1 MVFLMETKL
10 DCKRMERIR
19 LRCGYTNGIDIAAE
33 GSRGGLCL
41 AWKGDIVV
49 TVKSYSKWHIDPLI
63 REGNGKAEWRFTGF
77 YRSPYLKDKNTV
89 WGLLKGLSH
98 GNYYPWLVAGDF
110 NEILFGN
117 EKKGG
122 GVRDQGRMDAF
133 RDTLEECQLIDIG
146 YSGTWFTWERG
157 NLPETNIRERLDRG
171 VANEEWISLFPMGH
185 VQHLPY
191 SMSDHFPLLICT
203 DHLIQ
208 NFGRKKF
215 HFESWWT
222 LEESSEKVIKEAW
235 ETSSESLMEKLECV
249 QSKLKVWARSLKSRR
264 NDRKLG
270 LAKELESL
278 LNDERDDETMAK
290 IIDTK
295 IHMNLEIDKEEMYWE
310 QRAREN
316 WLQHGDKSS
325 AFFHKCA
332 TIRRR
337 VNLISKLNLDDGE
350 VVTTEAEINATAT
363 DFFKE
368 LFSSKGVANPDK
380 VLEGIEVKTT
390 EEINND
396 LVAPF
401 QEEEIWKALKE
412 IGPTKSPGPDGFPAL
427 FYQRYWHIVGNDVT
441 GYCLGILNERKGVED
456 INNTDIVLIPKV
468 SHPSNMVNFRPISLC
483 SVIYKIVV
491 KAVANRLQGVIGNC
505 IDKVQ
510 SAFVPGRLISDNVLL
525 AYEILHTFKKKRTG
539 RKGFMTV
546 KVDMSKAYDRVE
558 WDFLKKIM
566 LKMGFAESWV
576 DLIMKCISTV
586 SYSVITNGGR
596 GSNFKPARGLRQGDP
611 LNPFLFLICS
621 EGLSSLM
628 RLAKVEGL
636 IKGARA
642 SRRGPEI
649 SHLLFADD
657 CILFGEAT
665 DKGARILRDILK
677 EYEGCSCQCINFNKS
692 IIFFSANTSNAQ
704 RDETS
709 LVLGV
714 RSSTCP
720 KKYLGL
726 PNVVG
731 RRKKESFQ
739 NLIDRIMLKIDGWS
753 TRLLS
758 QGGKEVFIK
767 SVLQS
772 IPTYAMSCFLL
783 PKVLCEKIDRKITNY
798 WWQKGKGKRG
808 IHWCQWKHLC
818 RSKEEGGLGFRNMAQ
833 FNIALLAKQGWR
845 LLTYLDSLVA
855 QVFKAKY
862 YPHGDFLHSRL
873 GSSGSYV
880 WRSLW
885 SSRAILEKGI
895 FWRVG
900 TGRDI
905 SVTNDAWIPNCSIVN
920 LATDDPLVH
929 IDKVSDLII
938 SHDRK
943 WDRDLIENTF
953 PAEIAEQI
961 IRIPL
966 ALEPHEDLRV
976 WRGEL
981 SGDFSVRSAYK
992 LLQQFEPTVYA
1003 LQTSYKEFYKK
1014 LWRIDLPLKVKLLI
1028 WKISWNYLPTKVN
1041 LACRRV
1047 TSNTLCPRC
1056 GQSAED
1062 MNHLFRECPVSKAV
1076 WRNMSDPDFVMFPEA
1091 EFIEWLTRVLVLLSL
1106 EKCRLYCGLLWVIWE
1121 DRNSR
1126 MHNERGR
1133 SSQEMIKFVIGY
1145 IKELDELKSV
1155 EQKTMFIEKK
1165 WRPPPG
1171 QMLKIN
1177 FDGAFEARRK
1187 RAALGVVVRDRKGRI
1202 LLSKSELYN
1211 GVESAFAAEALA
1223 CRLATITALERSREE
1238 VIIERDSMSIIKKCN
1253 NPEFDKLEVG
1263 VFIQDIQGMK
1273 SKCRCIRFEY
1283 TPRKANNLAHILAT
1297 ETMKRGEEVYL
1308 FDGVPSYAE
1317 GQARD
1322 DSEREPD

>member
-1 MVFLMETKL
+1 MVFLIETKL
-10 DCKRMERIR
+10 DRKRMERIR
-19 LRCGYTNGIDIAAE
+19 LRCGFTNGIDIAAE

-41 AWKGDIVV
+41 AWKGDIAV
-49 TVKSYSKWHIDPLI
+49 TVKSYSKWHIDSLI

-77 YRSPYLKDKNTV
+77 YGSPYLKDKNTV
-89 WGLLKGLSH
+89 WDLLKGLSH

-122 GVRDQGRMDAF
+122 GVRDQGRMDVF

-191 SMSDHFPLLICT
+191 SMSDHCPLLICT

-208 NFGRKKF
+208 KFWRKKF
-215 HFESWWT
+215 HFESWWM

-235 ETSSESLMEKLECV
+235 KTSSESLMEKLECV
-249 QSKLKVWARSLKSRR
+249 QSKLKLWARSLKLRR

-278 LNDERDDETMAK
+278 LNEERDDETMAK

-295 IHMNLEIDKEEMYWE
+295 IHLNLEIDKEEMYWE
-310 QRAREN
+310 QRARAN
-316 WLQHGDKSS
+316 WLRHGDKNS

-337 VNLISKLNLDDGE
+337 ANLISKLNLDDGE

-380 VLEGIEVKTT
+380 VLEGIEAKIT
-390 EEINND
+390 EEINNE

-412 IGPTKSPGPDGFPAL
+412 MGPTKAPGPDGFPAL
-427 FYQRYWHIVGNDVT
+427 FYQRYWHFVGKDVT
-441 GYCLGILNERKGVED
+441 GYCLGILNE
-456 INNTDIVLIPKV
+456 L
-468 SHPSNMVNFRPISLC
+468 
-483 SVIYKIVV
+483 
-491 KAVANRLQGVIGNC
+491 
-505 IDKVQ
+505 
-510 SAFVPGRLISDNVLL
+510 
-525 AYEILHTFKKKRTG
+525 
-539 RKGFMTV
+539 
-546 KVDMSKAYDRVE
+546 
-558 WDFLKKIM
+558 
-566 LKMGFAESWV
+566 
-576 DLIMKCISTV
+576 

-596 GSNFKPARGLRQGDP
+596 GTNFKPARGLRQGDP
-611 LNPFLFLICS
+611 LSPFLFLICS

-628 RLAKVEGL
+628 RLAKEEGL
-636 IKGARA
+636 IKAAKA

-665 DKGARILRDILK
+665 DTGARFLRDILK
-677 EYEGCSCQCINFNKS
+677 EYEGCSGQCINFNKS
-692 IIFFSANTSNAQ
+692 TIFFSSNTSIEQ

-720 KKYLGL
+720 EKYLGL

-758 QGGKEVFIK
+758 KGGKEVFIK

-783 PKVLCEKIDRKITNY
+783 PKALCEKIDSKIANY

-818 RSKEEGGLGFRNMAQ
+818 RLKEEGGLGFRNMAQ

-862 YPHGDFLHSRL
+862 YPNGDFLHSRL
-873 GSSGSYV
+873 GNSGSYV

-885 SSRAILEKGI
+885 SSKAILEKRI

-900 TGRDI
+900 TSRDI

-920 LATDDPLVH
+920 LATDDPLVYF
-929 IDKVSDLII
+929 DKVSDLII

-981 SGDFSVRSAYK
+981 S
-992 LLQQFEPTVYA
+992 
-1003 LQTSYKEFYKK
+1003 
-1014 LWRIDLPLKVKLLI
+1014 
-1028 WKISWNYLPTKVN
+1028 
-1041 LACRRV
+1041 
-1047 TSNTLCPRC
+1047 
-1056 GQSAED
+1056 ED

-1076 WRNMSDPDFVMFPEA
+1076 WRDMSDPDFVMFPGA
-1091 EFIEWLTRVLVLLSL
+1091 EFIDWFTRVLVLLSL
-1106 EKCRLYCGLLWVIWE
+1106 EKCRLYCGLLWVIWG

-1126 MHNERGR
+1126 MHNE
-1133 SSQEMIKFVIGY
+1133 
-1145 IKELDELKSV
+1145 
-1155 EQKTMFIEKK
+1155 
-1165 WRPPPG
+1165 
-1171 QMLKIN
+1171 
-1177 FDGAFEARRK
+1177 
-1187 RAALGVVVRDRKGRI
+1187 
-1202 LLSKSELYN
+1202 
-1211 GVESAFAAEALA
+1211 
-1223 CRLATITALERSREE
+1223 
-1238 VIIERDSMSIIKKCN
+1238 
-1253 NPEFDKLEVG
+1253 
-1263 VFIQDIQGMK
+1263 
-1273 SKCRCIRFEY
+1273 
-1283 TPRKANNLAHILAT
+1283 
-1297 ETMKRGEEVYL
+1297 
-1308 FDGVPSYAE
+1308 
-1317 GQARD
+1317 
-1322 DSEREPD
+1322 

>member
-1 MVFLMETKL
+1 MAFLMETKL

-19 LRCGYTNGIDIAAE
+19 LRCGYTNGIEIAAE
-33 GSRGGLCL
+33 GSQGGLCL

-49 TVKSYSKWHIDPLI
+49 TVKSYSKWHIDSLI
-63 REGNGKAEWRFTGF
+63 REGNGKAEWRRKCTG
-77 YRSPYLKDKNTV
+77 S
-89 WGLLKGLSH
+89 KGR
-98 GNYYPWLVAGDF
+98 GQIGF
-110 NEILFGN
+110 NMGI
-117 EKKGG
+117 K
-122 GVRDQGRMDAF
+122 V
-133 RDTLEECQLIDIG
+133 
-146 YSGTWFTWERG
+146 
-157 NLPETNIRERLDRG
+157 
-171 VANEEWISLFPMGH
+171 SL
-185 VQHLPY
+185 
-191 SMSDHFPLLICT
+191 
-203 DHLIQ
+203 
-208 NFGRKKF
+208 
-215 HFESWWT
+215 
-222 LEESSEKVIKEAW
+222 
-235 ETSSESLMEKLECV
+235 
-249 QSKLKVWARSLKSRR
+249 
-264 NDRKLG
+264 
-270 LAKELESL
+270 
-278 LNDERDDETMAK
+278 
-290 IIDTK
+290 
-295 IHMNLEIDKEEMYWE
+295 
-310 QRAREN
+310 
-316 WLQHGDKSS
+316 
-325 AFFHKCA
+325 FFHKCA

-337 VNLISKLNLDDGE
+337 VNLILKLNLDDGE

-380 VLEGIEVKTT
+380 VLEGIEVKIT

-401 QEEEIWKALKE
+401 QEEEIWKALKKM
-412 IGPTKSPGPDGFPAL
+412 GPTKSPGPDGFPAL
-427 FYQRYWHIVGNDVT
+427 FYQRYWHIVGKDVT
-441 GYCLGILNERKGVED
+441 GYCLGFLNERKGVED

-468 SHPSNMVNFRPISLC
+468 PHPSNMVNFRPISLC
-483 SVIYKIVV
+483 SVIYKIVA

-539 RKGFMTV
+539 RKGFMAV
-546 KVDMSKAYDRVE
+546 KVDMSKAYDR
-558 WDFLKKIM
+558 FLIRS
-566 LKMGFAESWV
+566 LQ
-576 DLIMKCISTV
+576 I
-586 SYSVITNGGR
+586 GR

-611 LNPFLFLICS
+611 LSPFLFLICS

-628 RLAKVEGL
+628 RLAKEEGL

-665 DKGARILRDILK
+665 DKGARILRDILN
-677 EYEGCSCQCINFNKS
+677 EYEGCSGQCINFNKS
-692 IIFFSANTSNAQ
+692 TKFFSANTSNEQ

-720 KKYLGL
+720 EKYLGL

-758 QGGKEVFIK
+758 QGRKEVFIK

-783 PKVLCEKIDRKITNY
+783 PKVLCEKIDSKIANY

-845 LLTYLDSLVA
+845 LLTYPDSLVA

-862 YPHGDFLHSRL
+862 YPNGDFLHSSL

-880 WRSLW
+880 WHSLW

-943 WDRDLIENTF
+943 WDRGLIENTF

-981 SGDFSVRSAYK
+981 SGDFSVRSTYK
-992 LLQQFEPTVYA
+992 LLQQFEPTAYA

-1076 WRNMSDPDFVMFPEA
+1076 WRNMLDPDFVMFPEA
-1091 EFIEWLTRVLVLLSL
+1091 EFIDWLTKVLVLLSL
-1106 EKCRLYCGLLWVIWE
+1106 EKCKLYCGLLWVIWG
-1121 DRNSR
+1121 DRNSQ
-1126 MHNERGR
+1126 MYNERGR

-1155 EQKTMFIEKK
+1155 KQKTMFIEKK

-1187 RAALGVVVRDRKGRI
+1187 CAALGVVVRDRKGRI

-1211 GVESAFAAEALA
+1211 GVEYAFAAKALV

-1238 VIIERDSMSIIKKCN
+1238 VIIEGDSMSIIKKCN
-1253 NPEFDKLEVG
+1253 NPEFDKSEVG